1 MAMRA
6 ILREPRKIVPLL
18 IAALFF
24 LTLYFNNSPYVAK
37 VVFYP
42 VYRELKKQSFIF
54 DCRKYSVL
62 DSENFRIFYE
72 NIGYN
77 TLEMIK
83 DGVEE
88 NLKNVFDDFGFQ
100 LKSKINIIVYSE
112 YNVMAVK
119 IGLNGSSTAMGVY
132 YGGIISILDP
142 VKWIQN
148 DQKISEIFTRDG
160 PMVHELT
167 HLVIDYMASGNI
179 PVWFTEGAALYEE
192 YRLNNVMWAE
202 GKVYKEYYD
211 IRELERNFYNLDEI
225 KAYKQSL
232 LVIKYIGDNFG
243 MEGITY
249 IIRQL
254 RTGKSIDQAVYSVLH
269 MSKQELFERSLSQ
282 ETGEALVFG
291 SI

>member
-37 VVFYP
+37 VIFYP
-42 VYRELKKQSFIF
+42 MYRELKKQNFITG
-54 DCRKYSVL
+54 CVNYSVL
-62 DSENFRIFYE
+62 ESENCRIFYK
-72 NIGYN
+72 NIRYD
-77 TLEMIK
+77 TLKMIK

-88 NLKNVFDDFGFQ
+88 NLKNILDDYGFR
-100 LKSKINIIVYSE
+100 LKSKVNIIVYSE
-112 YNVMAVK
+112 YNEMAEK
-119 IGLNGSSTAMGVY
+119 IGLDSSSMAMGVY

-148 DQKISEIFTRDG
+148 QKKISEIFTRDG

-202 GKVYKEYYD
+202 SKVYKEYYD
-211 IRELERNFYNLDEI
+211 IKELERNFYNLDEI

-232 LVIKYIGDNFG
+232 LVVKYIGDNFG

-254 RTGKSIDQAVYSVLH
+254 RTGKSIDQAIYNVLH
-269 MSKQELFERSLSQ
+269 MSKQELFEKSLSQ
-282 ETGEALVFG
+282 ETGEALIFG
-291 SI
+291 YI